1 MIVKMECPQCGA
13 TMNMDDSR
21 DFMYCE
27 FCGSKVANLVE
38 RTEQNINVSGTVV
51 HKMDRSNEPNL
62 YISYNSIKPEIQ
74 MVTRIVSTGKK
85 DVYISGQSFTYHLP
99 QGKQDIVIK
108 IGSRNYNRTI
118 YIPEDNTPVRINASF
133 NGHANINIDQPQYTA
148 PTGETVTSAAA
159 SGGASGPKTLFSIIA
174 FILSFTF
181 YGSPFGVGLAIYDLV
196 KGDKDKN
203 HALSKAA
210 IAVGSI
216 MTVALISYLV
226 N

>member
-1 MIVKMECPQCGA
+1 
-13 TMNMDDSR
+13 MNMDDSR

-133 NGHANINIDQPQYTA
+133 NGHANINIDQPQYTT
-148 PTGETVTSAAA
+148 PMGETVTAVSANA
-159 SGGASGPKTLFSIIA
+159 SAPKTLFSIIA

-181 YGSPFGVGLAIYDLV
+181 YGSPIGVGLAIYDLV

-216 MTVALISYLV
+216 MTFILIASLAS
-226 N
+226 